1 MRRTRGLLSL
11 VSSCTYTSSLCLALV
26 LNDGGT
32 IKLKIEGGPGPGF
45 SRHLFSKS
53 KTEWGDMG
61 DWSGELGADTD
72 NMKRVIL
79 QGWKV
84 DSTTDHVHPPM
95 VFSVQERPASEG
107 AQHEQRGLCA
117 PPRSNRGAGVDGI
130 VLCMCLQLII
140 SQVSIF
146 GLSVRAQRY
155 STELAYTTTC
165 NSDE

>member
-1 MRRTRGLLSL
+1 MYHEAYPRAVVAS
-11 VSSCTYTSSLCLALV
+11 LV

-61 DWSGELGADTD
+61 DWRGHGQYEE
-72 NMKRVIL
+72 
-79 QGWKV
+79 
-84 DSTTDHVHPPM
+84 TDHVHPPM
-95 VFSVQERPASEG
+95 VFSVQERSASEG

-130 VLCMCLQLII
+130 VLCML
-140 SQVSIF
+140 SIF
-146 GLSVRAQRY
+146 GVSVRAQRY
-155 STELAYTTTC
+155 STKLAYTTTC
-165 NSDE
+165 NSDK